1 MANPQTL
8 NIALL
13 DTDIPVPVVLNTR
26 GPYSSIFQQLLE
38 AALIRLS
45 TYGYFAN
52 QPFPKIQWTAYN
64 VVRGQYPSDISALD
78 AVVISGSASSVYDAD
93 PEGWELRNLSS
104 KAVSPGN
111 QPCPILTPH
120 FSSSFRSLF
129 HLLDTISKKINR
141 HNSWIATLHTWLRS
155 AYTAHPRLK
164 FFGSCFGHQILCS
177 ALLPSSSSTIP
188 QETVTKNPFGWEL
201 GIHTVALAPSFLRAF
216 PVGITALP
224 SSPVKKT
231 TTTTNTTAENAEGNT
246 TDDARVHMRLQF
258 VHADHVAIVPD
269 ARPRDGERW
278 HLLGSTPRCAV
289 QGVYATRTTR
299 TTGHG
304 TTAGRVLTLQ
314 GHFEFDAFVN
324 GETIKVFGAGWGAE
338 ALARALAEVDA
349 GEDDARSDYD

>member
-8 NIALL
+8 NIAIL

-93 PEGWELRNLSS
+93 P
-104 KAVSPGN
+104 
-111 QPCPILTPH
+111 
-120 FSSSFRSLF
+120 
-129 HLLDTISKKINR
+129 
-141 HNSWIATLHTWLRS
+141 WIATLHTWLRS

-216 PVGITALP
+216 PVDITALP

-231 TTTTNTTAENAEGNT
+231 ITTTNTTAENAEGNT
-246 TDDARVHMRLQF
+246 TDDARAPMRLQF

-289 QGVYATRTTR
+289 QGVYATTTT

-349 GEDDARSDYD
+349 GEDDARWAAEVVAAFLVGVGEGRGQAGGVVVGAGGAVVEGGLMTPPGEA